1 MISIPLHVV
10 LRLFCHVVL
19 LEAFAQYVVGRR
31 CAKVDGVSFRKLVL
45 SHEFILL
52 SAVEAMKRV
61 G

>member
-1 MISIPLHVV
+1 MMSSPLHVV

-19 LEAFAQYVVGRR
+19 LEAFGQYVVGSR
-31 CAKVDGVSFRKLVL
+31 CAKVDVVSFRKIVL

-52 SAVEAMKRV
+52 PAVEAIKRV